1 MSEEKA
7 ALPNFGRG
15 LSARLLVLTVCFV
28 MVSEVLIYAPAIAR
42 FRDDWLEARLVNS
55 YLAVLAL
62 EATPGYMIDPELE
75 IKLLDNAGARL
86 IALRTPDGKNLVLR
100 GSTSPPIIDATIDLS
115 DQMMTMLIGD
125 AIETLWV
132 GGNRLL
138 RVKGQIPRAG
148 DAWLDVV
155 LDEAPL
161 RQAMISYSWRLLGL
175 SIVISLVTA
184 ALIF

>member
-86 IALRTPDGKNLVLR
+86 IALRTPSR
-100 GSTSPPIIDATIDLS
+100 GSSFYPH
-115 DQMMTMLIGD
+115 
-125 AIETLWV
+125 
-132 GGNRLL
+132 
-138 RVKGQIPRAG
+138 
-148 DAWLDVV
+148 
-155 LDEAPL
+155 
-161 RQAMISYSWRLLGL
+161 
-175 SIVISLVTA
+175 
-184 ALIF
+184 